1 MPDPTRRRR
10 SLRMLESKLDLA
22 NHPCFNPDVYRKA
35 ARIHLPVAPKCNLQC
50 NYCDRSFDCAN
61 ETRPGVS
68 SVLLSPFQAV
78 TYLKAVYAK
87 MPHLT
92 VVGIAGPGDPFA
104 NPVETMETLRLVR
117 EEFPNILLCV
127 ATNGLGLVEHIDELV
142 ELKVSHVTMTINTV
156 NPAVGRRSIAGYASG
171 TCLPG
176 RAGRGAT
183 PGQAARGHGAAWQTK
198 ILVKVN
204 TIVLPGINDGEIAT
218 VAAEVRAS
226 GAEIMNTMAMVPV
239 AGTPFESLGEPRP
252 EMMAAARLTAGKSFR
267 RCPTARAAGPMPAD
281 SSAKRP
287 RACPTRRN
295 LPCWPASQARIAP
308 TLPWPRAR
316 ACWSTST
323 SAKPVAFHVFAEQ
336 NMTYVPVDVREAP
349 DSGSGIKRW
358 LDLAD
363 LLNDCRAV
371 LTTGVGA
378 APRRVLTGS
387 GLEVIEME
395 GLIEEGLSAV
405 YGGTP
410 IPASLRR
417 KFSGCGLGAAAGE
430 GAADEFA
437 DEKARCLAGGHHLAR
452 RRAGAGRGLLTTS
465 RETGHCTRA
474 GRGRRAR
481 AGSRNAGHGVPRKS
495 KTSGPCL
502 SSTARFA

>member
-1 MPDPTRRRR
+1 MPDLTRWRDSPRK
-10 SLRMLESKLDLA
+10 LESKLDLA

-117 EEFPNILLCV
+117 QEFPNILLCV

-142 ELKVSHVTMTINTV
+142 ELKVSHVTLTINTV
-156 NPAVGRRSIAGYASG
+156 NPAVGAKIYRWVRLGDHVY
-171 TCLPG
+171 
-176 RAGRGAT
+176 RGVQGAELLL
-183 PGQAARGHGAAWQTK
+183 ARQREAMARLAQTK

-204 TIVLPGINDGEIAT
+204 TIVLPGINDSELAT
-218 VAAEVRAS
+218 VASEVRAA

-239 AGTPFESLGEPRP
+239 AGTPFEPLGEPAP
-252 EMMAAARLTAGKSFR
+252 EMMTRARLMAGKELPQMSHCA
-267 RCPTARAAGPMPAD
+267 RCRADACGFIGEAAEGMPDPKEFALLASRPTKD
-281 SSAKRP
+281 RP
-287 RACPTRRN
+287 YVAV
-295 LPCWPASQARIAP
+295 ASHEGMLVNQHVGEA
-308 TLPWPRAR
+308 T
-316 ACWSTST
+316 C
-323 SAKPVAFHVFAEQ
+323 FHVFAEQ
-336 NMTYVPVDVREAP
+336 DRNFVPVDVREAP

-363 LLNDCRAV
+363 LLHDCRAI
-371 LTTGVGA
+371 LATGVGS

-417 KFSGCGLGAAAGE
+417 TFGGCGLG
-430 GAADEFA
+430 
-437 DEKARCLAGGHHLAR
+437 CSGG
-452 RRAGAGRGLLTTS
+452 GGGC
-465 RETGHCTRA
+465 G
-474 GRGRRAR
+474 
-481 AGSRNAGHGVPRKS
+481 
-495 KTSGPCL
+495 
-502 SSTARFA
+502 

>member
-1 MPDPTRRRR
+1 
-10 SLRMLESKLDLA
+10 MLDSKLDLT

-127 ATNGLGLVEHIDELV
+127 ATNGLGIVEHIDELV
-142 ELKVSHVTMTINTV
+142 ELKVSHVTMTINTM
-156 NPAVGRRSIAGYASG
+156 NPAVGAKIYRWVRFGNHVY
-171 TCLPG
+171 
-176 RAGRGAT
+176 RGVQGAELLLARQREAMARLKET
-183 PGQAARGHGAAWQTK
+183 P

-204 TIVLPGINDGEIAT
+204 TIVLPGINDSEIAT
-218 VAAEVRAS
+218 VAVEAHAA

-239 AGTPFESLGEPRP
+239 PGTPFESLGEPRP
-252 EMMAAARLTAGKSFR
+252 EMMQSARLTAGKELPQMSHCA
-267 RCPTARAAGPMPAD
+267 RCRADACGFVGEAAEGMPDPKEFALLASKPSKD
-281 SSAKRP
+281 RP
-287 RACPTRRN
+287 YVAV
-295 LPCWPASQARIAP
+295 ASREGMLVNQHVGEAS
-308 TLPWPRAR
+308 
-316 ACWSTST
+316 C
-323 SAKPVAFHVFAEQ
+323 FHVFAEDGL
-336 NMTYVPVDVREAP
+336 TYVPVEVRESP
-349 DSGSGIKRW
+349 ESGSGVKRW

-363 LLNDCRAV
+363 LLKDCRAV

-378 APRRVLTGS
+378 APRRVLTDS

-417 KFSGCGLGAAAGE
+417 KFSGCGLG
-430 GAADEFA
+430 
-437 DEKARCLAGGHHLAR
+437 CSGG
-452 RRAGAGRGLLTTS
+452 GGGC
-465 RETGHCTRA
+465 G
-474 GRGRRAR
+474 
-481 AGSRNAGHGVPRKS
+481 
-495 KTSGPCL
+495 
-502 SSTARFA
+502 

>member
-1 MPDPTRRRR
+1 MSDPTRRRR
-10 SLRMLESKLDLA
+10 SLRMLDSKLDLT

-127 ATNGLGLVEHIDELV
+127 ATNGLGIVEHIDELV
-142 ELKVSHVTMTINTV
+142 ELKVSHVTMTINTM
-156 NPAVGRRSIAGYASG
+156 NPAVGAKIYRWVRFGNHVY
-171 TCLPG
+171 
-176 RAGRGAT
+176 RGVQGAELLLARQREAMARLKET
-183 PGQAARGHGAAWQTK
+183 P

-204 TIVLPGINDGEIAT
+204 TIVLPGINDSEIAT
-218 VAAEVRAS
+218 VAAEAHAA

-239 AGTPFESLGEPRP
+239 PGTPFESLGEPQP
-252 EMMAAARLTAGKSFR
+252 EMMQNARLTAGKELPQMSHCA
-267 RCPTARAAGPMPAD
+267 RCRADACGFVGEAAEGMPDPKEFALLASKPSKD
-281 SSAKRP
+281 RP
-287 RACPTRRN
+287 YVAV
-295 LPCWPASQARIAP
+295 ASREGMLVNQHVGEAS
-308 TLPWPRAR
+308 
-316 ACWSTST
+316 C
-323 SAKPVAFHVFAEQ
+323 FHVFAEDGL
-336 NMTYVPVDVREAP
+336 TYVPVEVREAP
-349 DSGSGIKRW
+349 ESGSGVKRW

-363 LLNDCRAV
+363 LLKDCRAV

-378 APRRVLTGS
+378 APRRVLTDS

-417 KFSGCGLGAAAGE
+417 KFSGCGLG
-430 GAADEFA
+430 
-437 DEKARCLAGGHHLAR
+437 CSGG
-452 RRAGAGRGLLTTS
+452 GGGC
-465 RETGHCTRA
+465 G
-474 GRGRRAR
+474 
-481 AGSRNAGHGVPRKS
+481 
-495 KTSGPCL
+495 
-502 SSTARFA
+502 

>member
-1 MPDPTRRRR
+1 
-10 SLRMLESKLDLA
+10 MLESKLDLA

-117 EEFPNILLCV
+117 DEFPNILLCV
-127 ATNGLGLVEHIDELV
+127 ASNGLGLVEHIDELV
-142 ELKVSHVTMTINTV
+142 ELKVSHVTLTINMV
-156 NPAVGRRSIAGYASG
+156 NPAVGAKIYRWVRFGDSVY
-171 TCLPG
+171 
-176 RAGRGAT
+176 REVQGAELLLARQREAMARLART
-183 PGQAARGHGAAWQTK
+183 P

-204 TIVLPGINDGEIAT
+204 TIVLPGINDGEIAA
-218 VAAEVRAS
+218 VAAEVRAA

-239 AGTPFESLGEPRP
+239 PGTPFESLGEPGP
-252 EMMAAARLTAGKSFR
+252 EAMAGARLAAGKELPQMSHCA
-267 RCPTARAAGPMPAD
+267 RCRADACGFVGEAAEGMPDPKEFALLASKPTKD
-281 SSAKRP
+281 RP
-287 RACPTRRN
+287 YVAVATREGMLVN
-295 LPCWPASQARIAP
+295 QHIGEATC
-308 TLPWPRAR
+308 
-316 ACWSTST
+316 
-323 SAKPVAFHVFAEQ
+323 FHVFGED
-336 NMTYVPVDVREAP
+336 TLTLEPVEVREAP
-349 DSGSGIKRW
+349 ESGSGIKRW

-363 LLNDCRAV
+363 LLKDCRAV

-378 APRRVLTGS
+378 APRRVLTGT

-410 IPASLRR
+410 IPAALRR
-417 KFSGCGLGAAAGE
+417 TFHGCGTG
-430 GAADEFA
+430 
-437 DEKARCLAGGHHLAR
+437 CGG
-452 RRAGAGRGLLTTS
+452 GGG
-465 RETGHCTRA
+465 GC
-474 GRGRRAR
+474 G
-481 AGSRNAGHGVPRKS
+481 
-495 KTSGPCL
+495 
-502 SSTARFA
+502 

>member
-1 MPDPTRRRR
+1 MSDPTRRRR
-10 SLRMLESKLDLA
+10 SLRMLDSKLDLT

-127 ATNGLGLVEHIDELV
+127 ATNGLGIVEHIDELV
-142 ELKVSHVTMTINTV
+142 ELKVSHVTMTINTM
-156 NPAVGRRSIAGYASG
+156 NPAVGAKIYRWVRFGNHVY
-171 TCLPG
+171 
-176 RAGRGAT
+176 RGVQGAELLLARQREAMARLKET
-183 PGQAARGHGAAWQTK
+183 P

-204 TIVLPGINDGEIAT
+204 TIVLPGINDSEIAT
-218 VAAEVRAS
+218 VAVEAHAA

-239 AGTPFESLGEPRP
+239 PGTPFESLGEPQP
-252 EMMAAARLTAGKSFR
+252 EMMQNARLTAGKELPQMSHCA
-267 RCPTARAAGPMPAD
+267 RCRADACGFVGEAAEGMPDPKEFALLASKPSKD
-281 SSAKRP
+281 RP
-287 RACPTRRN
+287 YVAV
-295 LPCWPASQARIAP
+295 ASREGMLVNQHVGEAS
-308 TLPWPRAR
+308 
-316 ACWSTST
+316 C
-323 SAKPVAFHVFAEQ
+323 FHVFAEDGL
-336 NMTYVPVDVREAP
+336 TYVPVEVREAP
-349 DSGSGIKRW
+349 ESGSGVKRW

-363 LLNDCRAV
+363 LLKDCRAV

-378 APRRVLTGS
+378 APRRVLTDS

-417 KFSGCGLGAAAGE
+417 KFSGCGLG
-430 GAADEFA
+430 
-437 DEKARCLAGGHHLAR
+437 CSGG
-452 RRAGAGRGLLTTS
+452 GGGC
-465 RETGHCTRA
+465 G
-474 GRGRRAR
+474 
-481 AGSRNAGHGVPRKS
+481 
-495 KTSGPCL
+495 
-502 SSTARFA
+502 

>member
-1 MPDPTRRRR
+1 
-10 SLRMLESKLDLA
+10 MLESKLDLA

-78 TYLKAVYAK
+78 TYVKAVYAK

-117 EEFPNILLCV
+117 DEFPNILLCV
-127 ATNGLGLVEHIDELV
+127 ASNGLGLVEHLDELV
-142 ELKVSHVTMTINTV
+142 ELKVSHVTLTINTV
-156 NPAVGRRSIAGYASG
+156 NPAVGAKIYRWVRFGDSVY
-171 TCLPG
+171 
-176 RAGRGAT
+176 RGVQGAELLLARQREAMARLAQT
-183 PGQAARGHGAAWQTK
+183 P

-204 TIVLPGINDGEIAT
+204 TIVLPGINDGEIAS
-218 VAAEVRAS
+218 VAAEVRAA

-239 AGTPFESLGEPRP
+239 AGTPFESLGEPGP
-252 EMMAAARLTAGKSFR
+252 EVMASARLTAGKELPQMSHCA
-267 RCPTARAAGPMPAD
+267 RCRADACGFVGEAAEGMPDPKEFALLASKPSKD
-281 SSAKRP
+281 RP
-287 RACPTRRN
+287 YVAV
-295 LPCWPASQARIAP
+295 ASREGMLVNQHIGEA
-308 TLPWPRAR
+308 T
-316 ACWSTST
+316 C
-323 SAKPVAFHVFAEQ
+323 FHIFAE
-336 NMTYVPVDVREAP
+336 NALVYAPVEVREAP
-349 DSGSGIKRW
+349 ESGSGIKRW

-363 LLNDCRAV
+363 LLKDCRAV

-378 APRRVLTGS
+378 APRRVLTGR

-395 GLIEEGLSAV
+395 GLIEEGLTAV

-417 KFSGCGLGAAAGE
+417 TFHGCGAG
-430 GAADEFA
+430 
-437 DEKARCLAGGHHLAR
+437 CAGG
-452 RRAGAGRGLLTTS
+452 GGGC
-465 RETGHCTRA
+465 G
-474 GRGRRAR
+474 
-481 AGSRNAGHGVPRKS
+481 
-495 KTSGPCL
+495 
-502 SSTARFA
+502 

>member
-1 MPDPTRRRR
+1 
-10 SLRMLESKLDLA
+10 MLDSKLDLT

-117 EEFPNILLCV
+117 GEFPNILLCV
-127 ATNGLGLVEHIDELV
+127 ATNGLGIVEHIDELV
-142 ELKVSHVTMTINTV
+142 ELKVSHVTMTINTM
-156 NPAVGRRSIAGYASG
+156 NPAVGAKIYRWVRFGNHVY
-171 TCLPG
+171 
-176 RAGRGAT
+176 RGVQGAELLLARQREAMARLKET
-183 PGQAARGHGAAWQTK
+183 P

-204 TIVLPGINDGEIAT
+204 TIVLPGINDSEIAT
-218 VAAEVRAS
+218 VATEARAA

-239 AGTPFESLGEPRP
+239 PGTPFESLGEPQP
-252 EMMAAARLTAGKSFR
+252 EMMQNARLTAGKELPQMSHCA
-267 RCPTARAAGPMPAD
+267 RCRADACGFVGEAAEGMPDPKEFALLASKPSKARPYVAV
-281 SSAKRP
+281 
-287 RACPTRRN
+287 
-295 LPCWPASQARIAP
+295 ASREGMLVNQHVGEAS
-308 TLPWPRAR
+308 
-316 ACWSTST
+316 C
-323 SAKPVAFHVFAEQ
+323 FHVFTEDGL
-336 NMTYVPVDVREAP
+336 TYIPVEVREAP
-349 DSGSGIKRW
+349 ESGSGIKRW

-363 LLNDCRAV
+363 LLKDCRAV

-378 APRRVLTGS
+378 TPRRVLTS
-387 GLEVIEME
+387 NGLEVIEME

-410 IPASLRR
+410 IPASLRKNFR
-417 KFSGCGLGAAAGE
+417 GCGLG
-430 GAADEFA
+430 
-437 DEKARCLAGGHHLAR
+437 CGG
-452 RRAGAGRGLLTTS
+452 GGG
-465 RETGHCTRA
+465 GC
-474 GRGRRAR
+474 G
-481 AGSRNAGHGVPRKS
+481 
-495 KTSGPCL
+495 
-502 SSTARFA
+502 

>member
-1 MPDPTRRRR
+1 MPDLNRRRD
-10 SLRMLESKLDLA
+10 SLLKLESKLDLA

-78 TYLKAVYAK
+78 SYLKAVYAK

-127 ATNGLGLVEHIDELV
+127 ASNGLGLVEHIDELV
-142 ELKVSHVTMTINTV
+142 ELKVSHVTLTINTV
-156 NPAVGRRSIAGYASG
+156 NPAVGAKIYRWVRFGDSVY
-171 TCLPG
+171 
-176 RAGRGAT
+176 RGVQGAELLLARQREAMARLAQT
-183 PGQAARGHGAAWQTK
+183 P

-204 TIVLPGINDGEIAT
+204 TIVLPGINDGELAA
-218 VAAEVRAS
+218 VASEVRAA

-239 AGTPFESLGEPRP
+239 PGTPFESLGEPRP
-252 EMMAAARLTAGKSFR
+252 EMMAAARLTAGKELPQMSHCA
-267 RCPTARAAGPMPAD
+267 RCRADACGFIGEAAEGMPDPKEFALLASRPTKD
-281 SSAKRP
+281 RP
-287 RACPTRRN
+287 YVAV
-295 LPCWPASQARIAP
+295 ASREGMLVNQHVGEA
-308 TLPWPRAR
+308 T
-316 ACWSTST
+316 C
-323 SAKPVAFHVFAEQ
+323 FHIFGENDLDNA
-336 NMTYVPVDVREAP
+336 PVDVREAP

-363 LLNDCRAV
+363 LLHDCRAI

-405 YGGTP
+405 YGGSP

-417 KFSGCGLGAAAGE
+417 KFSGCGLG
-430 GAADEFA
+430 
-437 DEKARCLAGGHHLAR
+437 CAGG
-452 RRAGAGRGLLTTS
+452 GGGC
-465 RETGHCTRA
+465 G
-474 GRGRRAR
+474 
-481 AGSRNAGHGVPRKS
+481 
-495 KTSGPCL
+495 
-502 SSTARFA
+502 

>member
-1 MPDPTRRRR
+1 
-10 SLRMLESKLDLA
+10 MLESKLDLT

-117 EEFPNILLCV
+117 GEFPNILLCV
-127 ATNGLGLVEHIDELV
+127 ASNGLGLVEHIDELV
-142 ELKVSHVTMTINTV
+142 ELKVSHVTLTINTV
-156 NPAVGRRSIAGYASG
+156 NPAVGAKIYRWVRFGDSVY
-171 TCLPG
+171 
-176 RAGRGAT
+176 RGVQGAELLLARQREAMARLAQT
-183 PGQAARGHGAAWQTK
+183 P

-204 TIVLPGINDGEIAT
+204 TIVLPGINDGEIAS
-218 VAAEVRAS
+218 VAAEVRAA

-239 AGTPFESLGEPRP
+239 AGTPFESLGEPGP
-252 EMMAAARLTAGKSFR
+252 EVMASARLTAGKELPQMSHCA
-267 RCPTARAAGPMPAD
+267 RCRADACGFVGEAAQGMPDPKEFALLASKPSKD
-281 SSAKRP
+281 RP
-287 RACPTRRN
+287 YVAVATREGMLVN
-295 LPCWPASQARIAP
+295 QHIGEATC
-308 TLPWPRAR
+308 
-316 ACWSTST
+316 
-323 SAKPVAFHVFAEQ
+323 FHVFAE
-336 NMTYVPVDVREAP
+336 NNLTCVPVEVREAP
-349 DSGSGIKRW
+349 ESGSGIKRW

-363 LLNDCRAV
+363 LLKDCRAV

-378 APRRVLTGS
+378 APRRVLTGT

-417 KFSGCGLGAAAGE
+417 TFHGCGTG
-430 GAADEFA
+430 
-437 DEKARCLAGGHHLAR
+437 CAGG
-452 RRAGAGRGLLTTS
+452 GGGC
-465 RETGHCTRA
+465 G
-474 GRGRRAR
+474 
-481 AGSRNAGHGVPRKS
+481 
-495 KTSGPCL
+495 
-502 SSTARFA
+502 

>member
-1 MPDPTRRRR
+1 
-10 SLRMLESKLDLA
+10 MLESKLDLT

-117 EEFPNILLCV
+117 DEFPNILLCV
-127 ATNGLGLVEHIDELV
+127 ASNGLGLVEHIDEMV
-142 ELKVSHVTMTINTV
+142 ELKVSHVTLTINTV
-156 NPAVGRRSIAGYASG
+156 NPAVGAKIYRWVRFGDSVY
-171 TCLPG
+171 
-176 RAGRGAT
+176 RGVQGAELLLARQREAMARLAQT
-183 PGQAARGHGAAWQTK
+183 P

-204 TIVLPGINDGEIAT
+204 TIVLPGINDGEIAS
-218 VAAEVRAS
+218 VAAEVRAA
-226 GAEIMNTMAMVPV
+226 GAEIMNTMAMMPV
-239 AGTPFESLGEPRP
+239 AGTPFESLGEPGP
-252 EMMAAARLTAGKSFR
+252 EVMANARLTAGKELPQMSHCA
-267 RCPTARAAGPMPAD
+267 RCRADACGFVGEAAEGMPDPKEFALLASKPSKD
-281 SSAKRP
+281 RP
-287 RACPTRRN
+287 YVAV
-295 LPCWPASQARIAP
+295 ASREGMLVNQHIGEA
-308 TLPWPRAR
+308 T
-316 ACWSTST
+316 C
-323 SAKPVAFHVFAEQ
+323 FHVFAEDALAC
-336 NMTYVPVDVREAP
+336 VPVDVREAP

-363 LLNDCRAV
+363 LLKDCRAV

-378 APRRVLTGS
+378 APRRVLTGT

-417 KFSGCGLGAAAGE
+417 TFHGCGTG
-430 GAADEFA
+430 
-437 DEKARCLAGGHHLAR
+437 CAGG
-452 RRAGAGRGLLTTS
+452 GGGC
-465 RETGHCTRA
+465 G
-474 GRGRRAR
+474 
-481 AGSRNAGHGVPRKS
+481 
-495 KTSGPCL
+495 
-502 SSTARFA
+502 

>member
-1 MPDPTRRRR
+1 MPDSSRRPS
-10 SLRMLESKLDLA
+10 SLQMFEAKLDLS

-117 EEFPNILLCV
+117 QEFPNILLCV

-142 ELKVSHVTMTINTV
+142 ELKVSHVTMTINTM
-156 NPAVGRRSIAGYASG
+156 NPAVGAKIYRWVRFGDSVY
-171 TCLPG
+171 
-176 RAGRGAT
+176 RGVQGAELLL
-183 PGQAARGHGAAWQTK
+183 ARQREAMARLKQTK

-204 TIVLPGINDGEIAT
+204 TIVLPGINDSEIAT
-218 VAAEVRAS
+218 IAAEVRAS

-239 AGTPFESLGEPRP
+239 SGTPFESLGEPAP
-252 EMMAAARLTAGKSFR
+252 EVMAGARLVAGKELPQMSHCA
-267 RCPTARAAGPMPAD
+267 RCRADACGFIGEAAEGMPDPKEFALLA
-281 SSAKRP
+281 SRP
-287 RACPTRRN
+287 SKNRPYVAV
-295 LPCWPASQARIAP
+295 ASREGMLVNQHVGEA
-308 TLPWPRAR
+308 T
-316 ACWSTST
+316 C
-323 SAKPVAFHVFAEQ
+323 FHVFAEQ
-336 NMTYVPVDVREAP
+336 DMTYVPIDVREAP

-363 LLNDCRAV
+363 LLRDCRAV
-371 LTTGVGA
+371 LTTGIGA

-405 YGGTP
+405 YGG
-410 IPASLRR
+410 
-417 KFSGCGLGAAAGE
+417 
-430 GAADEFA
+430 
-437 DEKARCLAGGHHLAR
+437 
-452 RRAGAGRGLLTTS
+452 
-465 RETGHCTRA
+465 
-474 GRGRRAR
+474 
-481 AGSRNAGHGVPRKS
+481 
-495 KTSGPCL
+495 
-502 SSTARFA
+502 

>member
-1 MPDPTRRRR
+1 
-10 SLRMLESKLDLA
+10 MLDSKLDLT

-127 ATNGLGLVEHIDELV
+127 ATNGLGIVEHIDELV
-142 ELKVSHVTMTINTV
+142 ELKVSHVTMTINTM
-156 NPAVGRRSIAGYASG
+156 NPAVGAKIYRWVRFGNHVY
-171 TCLPG
+171 
-176 RAGRGAT
+176 RGVQGAELLLARQREAMARLKET
-183 PGQAARGHGAAWQTK
+183 P

-204 TIVLPGINDGEIAT
+204 TIVLPGINDSEIAT
-218 VAAEVRAS
+218 VAAEAHAA

-239 AGTPFESLGEPRP
+239 PGTPFESLGEPQP
-252 EMMAAARLTAGKSFR
+252 EMMQNARLTAGKELPQMSHCA
-267 RCPTARAAGPMPAD
+267 RCRADACGFVGEAAEGMPDPKEFALLASKPSKD
-281 SSAKRP
+281 RP
-287 RACPTRRN
+287 YVAV
-295 LPCWPASQARIAP
+295 ASREGMLVNQHVGEAS
-308 TLPWPRAR
+308 
-316 ACWSTST
+316 C
-323 SAKPVAFHVFAEQ
+323 FHVFAEDGL
-336 NMTYVPVDVREAP
+336 TYVPVEVREAP
-349 DSGSGIKRW
+349 ESGSGVKRW

-363 LLNDCRAV
+363 LLKDCRAV

-378 APRRVLTGS
+378 APRRVLTDR

-417 KFSGCGLGAAAGE
+417 KFSGCGLG
-430 GAADEFA
+430 
-437 DEKARCLAGGHHLAR
+437 CGG
-452 RRAGAGRGLLTTS
+452 GGG
-465 RETGHCTRA
+465 GC
-474 GRGRRAR
+474 G
-481 AGSRNAGHGVPRKS
+481 
-495 KTSGPCL
+495 
-502 SSTARFA
+502 

>member
-1 MPDPTRRRR
+1 MLDLTRGRD
-10 SLRMLESKLDLA
+10 SVLKLESKLDLA
-22 NHPCFNPDVYRKA
+22 NHPCFNPEVYRKA
-35 ARIHLPVAPKCNLQC
+35 ARIHLPVAPRCNLQC

-142 ELKVSHVTMTINTV
+142 ELKVSHVTVTINTV
-156 NPAVGRRSIAGYASG
+156 DPATGAKIYRWVRFRDRVY
-171 TCLPG
+171 
-176 RAGRGAT
+176 RGVQGAELLL
-183 PGQAARGHGAAWQTK
+183 ARQREAMARLKQTK

-218 VAAEVRAS
+218 VASDVRAA
-226 GAEIMNTMAMVPV
+226 GVEIMNTMAMVPV
-239 AGTPFESLGEPRP
+239 KGTPFESLGEPGP
-252 EMMAAARLTAGKSFR
+252 EMMAGARLTASKELPQMSHCA
-267 RCPTARAAGPMPAD
+267 RCRADACGFIGEPAQGMPDPKAFSLLANKPTKD
-281 SSAKRP
+281 RP
-287 RACPTRRN
+287 YVAV
-295 LPCWPASQARIAP
+295 ASREGMLVNQHVGEA
-308 TLPWPRAR
+308 T
-316 ACWSTST
+316 C
-323 SAKPVAFHVFAEQ
+323 FHIFAEQ
-336 NMTYVPVDVREAP
+336 DLAYVPVAVRDAP

-363 LLNDCRAV
+363 LLHDCRAV

-387 GLEVIEME
+387 GLDVIEME

-417 KFSGCGLGAAAGE
+417 TFSGCGLG
-430 GAADEFA
+430 
-437 DEKARCLAGGHHLAR
+437 CSGG
-452 RRAGAGRGLLTTS
+452 GGGC
-465 RETGHCTRA
+465 G
-474 GRGRRAR
+474 
-481 AGSRNAGHGVPRKS
+481 
-495 KTSGPCL
+495 
-502 SSTARFA
+502 

>member
-10 SLRMLESKLDLA
+10 SLHMLESKLDLA

-127 ATNGLGLVEHIDELV
+127 ATNGLGIVEHIDELV

-156 NPAVGRRSIAGYASG
+156 NPAVGAKIYRWVRFGNHVY
-171 TCLPG
+171 
-176 RAGRGAT
+176 RGVQGAELLLARQREAMARLKQT
-183 PGQAARGHGAAWQTK
+183 P

-204 TIVLPGINDGEIAT
+204 TIVLPGINDGEIGM
-218 VAAEVRAS
+218 VASEARAA

-239 AGTPFESLGEPRP
+239 PGTPFESLGEPKP
-252 EMMAAARLTAGKSFR
+252 EMMAGARLTAGKQLPQMSHCA
-267 RCPTARAAGPMPAD
+267 RCRADACGFVGQAAEGMPDPKEFALLASKPSKD
-281 SSAKRP
+281 RP
-287 RACPTRRN
+287 YVAV
-295 LPCWPASQARIAP
+295 ASREGMLVNQHVGEA
-308 TLPWPRAR
+308 T
-316 ACWSTST
+316 C
-323 SAKPVAFHVFAEQ
+323 FHVFAEDGL
-336 NMTYVPVDVREAP
+336 TYVPVNVREAP
-349 DSGSGIKRW
+349 ESGSGIKRW

-363 LLNDCRAV
+363 LLKDCRAV
-371 LTTGVGA
+371 LSTGVGA
-378 APRRVLTGS
+378 APRRVLTES

-417 KFSGCGLGAAAGE
+417 KFSGCGLG
-430 GAADEFA
+430 
-437 DEKARCLAGGHHLAR
+437 CSGG
-452 RRAGAGRGLLTTS
+452 GGGC
-465 RETGHCTRA
+465 G
-474 GRGRRAR
+474 
-481 AGSRNAGHGVPRKS
+481 
-495 KTSGPCL
+495 
-502 SSTARFA
+502 

>member
-1 MPDPTRRRR
+1 MPDPARRRR
-10 SLRMLESKLDLA
+10 SLLESKLDLA

-68 SVLLSPFQAV
+68 SVLLSPFQAM

-104 NPVETMETLRLVR
+104 NPVETIETLRLVR
-117 EEFPNILLCV
+117 QEFPNILLCV
-127 ATNGLGLVEHIDELV
+127 ASNGLGLVEHIDELV

-156 NPAVGRRSIAGYASG
+156 NPAVGAKIYRWVRFGDSVY
-171 TCLPG
+171 
-176 RAGRGAT
+176 RGVQGAELLLARQREAMARLART
-183 PGQAARGHGAAWQTK
+183 P

-204 TIVLPGINDGEIAT
+204 TIVLPGINDGEIAS
-218 VAAEVRAS
+218 VAAEVRAA

-239 AGTPFESLGEPRP
+239 PGTPFESLGEPGP
-252 EMMAAARLTAGKSFR
+252 EVMASARLTAGKELPQMSHCA
-267 RCPTARAAGPMPAD
+267 RCRADACGFVGEAAEGMPDPKEFALLASKPSKD
-281 SSAKRP
+281 RP
-287 RACPTRRN
+287 YVAV
-295 LPCWPASQARIAP
+295 ASREGMLVNQHIGEA
-308 TLPWPRAR
+308 T
-316 ACWSTST
+316 C
-323 SAKPVAFHVFAEQ
+323 FHVFAE
-336 NMTYVPVDVREAP
+336 NNLTCVPVEVREAP
-349 DSGSGIKRW
+349 ESGSGIKRW

-363 LLNDCRAV
+363 LLKDCRAV

-378 APRRVLTGS
+378 APRRVLTGT

-417 KFSGCGLGAAAGE
+417 TFHGCGTG
-430 GAADEFA
+430 
-437 DEKARCLAGGHHLAR
+437 CAGG
-452 RRAGAGRGLLTTS
+452 GGGC
-465 RETGHCTRA
+465 G
-474 GRGRRAR
+474 
-481 AGSRNAGHGVPRKS
+481 
-495 KTSGPCL
+495 
-502 SSTARFA
+502 

>member
-1 MPDPTRRRR
+1 MR
-10 SLRMLESKLDLA
+10 ESKLDLA

-104 NPVETMETLRLVR
+104 NPVETLETLRLVR

-156 NPAVGRRSIAGYASG
+156 NPAVGAKIYRWVRFGDSVY
-171 TCLPG
+171 
-176 RAGRGAT
+176 RGVDGAELLL
-183 PGQAARGHGAAWQTK
+183 ARQREALARLRQTK

-204 TIVLPGINDGEIAT
+204 TIVLPGVNDGEIAA

-239 AGTPFESLGEPRP
+239 AGTPFESLGEPP
-252 EMMAAARLTAGKSFR
+252 PAMLAAARLTAGKQLPQMSHCA
-267 RCPTARAAGPMPAD
+267 RCRADACGFIGEAAEGMPDPKEFALLASKPGKD
-281 SSAKRP
+281 RP
-287 RACPTRRN
+287 YVAV
-295 LPCWPASQARIAP
+295 ASREGMLVNQHVGEA
-308 TLPWPRAR
+308 TQ
-316 ACWSTST
+316 
-323 SAKPVAFHVFAEQ
+323 FHVFAEED
-336 NMTYVPVDVREAP
+336 MTFVPIDVREAP

-363 LLNDCRAV
+363 MLHDCRAV

-395 GLIEEGLSAV
+395 GLIEEGLAAV
-405 YGGTP
+405 YGGAP

-417 KFSGCGLGAAAGE
+417 KFSGCGLG
-430 GAADEFA
+430 
-437 DEKARCLAGGHHLAR
+437 CAGG
-452 RRAGAGRGLLTTS
+452 GGGC
-465 RETGHCTRA
+465 G
-474 GRGRRAR
+474 
-481 AGSRNAGHGVPRKS
+481 
-495 KTSGPCL
+495 
-502 SSTARFA
+502 

>member
-1 MPDPTRRRR
+1 
-10 SLRMLESKLDLA
+10 MLDSKLDLT

-127 ATNGLGLVEHIDELV
+127 ATNGLGIVEHIDELV
-142 ELKVSHVTMTINTV
+142 ELKVSHVTMTINTM
-156 NPAVGRRSIAGYASG
+156 NPAVGAKIYRWVRFGNHVY
-171 TCLPG
+171 
-176 RAGRGAT
+176 RGVQGAELLLARQREAMARLKET
-183 PGQAARGHGAAWQTK
+183 P

-204 TIVLPGINDGEIAT
+204 TIVLPGINDSEIAT
-218 VAAEVRAS
+218 VAVEAHAA

-239 AGTPFESLGEPRP
+239 PGTPFESLGEPQP
-252 EMMAAARLTAGKSFR
+252 EMMQNARLTAGKELPQMSHCA
-267 RCPTARAAGPMPAD
+267 RCRADACGFVGEAAEGMPDPKEFALLASKPSKD
-281 SSAKRP
+281 RP
-287 RACPTRRN
+287 YVAV
-295 LPCWPASQARIAP
+295 ASREGMLVNQHVGEAS
-308 TLPWPRAR
+308 
-316 ACWSTST
+316 C
-323 SAKPVAFHVFAEQ
+323 FHVFAEDGL
-336 NMTYVPVDVREAP
+336 TYVPVEVRESP
-349 DSGSGIKRW
+349 ESGSGVKRW

-363 LLNDCRAV
+363 LLKDCRAV

-378 APRRVLTGS
+378 APRRVLTDS

-417 KFSGCGLGAAAGE
+417 KFSGCGLG
-430 GAADEFA
+430 
-437 DEKARCLAGGHHLAR
+437 CSGG
-452 RRAGAGRGLLTTS
+452 GGGC
-465 RETGHCTRA
+465 G
-474 GRGRRAR
+474 
-481 AGSRNAGHGVPRKS
+481 
-495 KTSGPCL
+495 
-502 SSTARFA
+502 